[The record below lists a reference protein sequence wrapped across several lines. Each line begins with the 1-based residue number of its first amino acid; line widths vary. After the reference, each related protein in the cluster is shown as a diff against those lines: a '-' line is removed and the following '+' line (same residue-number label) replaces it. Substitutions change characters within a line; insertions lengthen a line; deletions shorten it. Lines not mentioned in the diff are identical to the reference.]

1 MRYEPSEVENT
12 MLIAEFMGYEII
24 TYNDGRKIYNGHKQL
39 KTIGERNKL
48 WNGKI
53 LEFAGRFVEYVKYP
67 FDEDL
72 NLIFAV
78 IRKIESLGF
87 VICIAGISCKAYRIM
102 QENDPI
108 VSLVCGDPLK
118 KSELIYDTV
127 IGFIKWY
134 NENK

>member
-1 MRYEPSEVENT
+1 MRHEPSEVENT

-39 KTIGERNKL
+39 KTIGETKKL
-48 WNGKI
+48 WNGQD

-78 IRKIESLGF
+78 IRKIEELGF
-87 VICIAGISCKAYRIM
+87 VICIAGISYKAYRVM
-102 QENDPI
+102 EEHNPI
-108 VSLVCGDPLK
+108 VNLVCGDLSK
-118 KSELIYDTV
+118 KNELIYDTV

-134 NENK
+134 NENL